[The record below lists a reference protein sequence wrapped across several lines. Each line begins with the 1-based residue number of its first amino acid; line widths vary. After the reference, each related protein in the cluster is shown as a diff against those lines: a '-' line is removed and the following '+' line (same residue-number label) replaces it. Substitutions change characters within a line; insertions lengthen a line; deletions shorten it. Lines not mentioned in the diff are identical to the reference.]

1 MMKKNIQLLVL
12 LFVQFSFAQLDYVIK
27 FSAESWGVTKDVV
40 KIEEAVYF
48 AADNPKAYST
58 AVYTFQNGKLQNLV
72 YKTTDLVD
80 VYKFEYNT
88 KGNPIKYTSTVN
100 DNKPRYSSFIYDKK
114 GRLIEIMPE
123 ESSDFLYKYQYD
135 SSGKLSSIEQYSNNK
150 LSNKQ
155 VITSYKDD
163 KNYNFIAEMYSS
175 SDGKKISESNRQ
187 FVNGMEVKSKD
198 LLVFGTDVFGS
209 ILLMRQKDFLH
220 RTYAFYSRK
229 ITYKDGKV
237 TGSTDYNPYFTEGI
251 NADISDLPE
260 NKNPKSS
267 YKIRLG
273 EDGKFK
279 MENQANQPIPD
290 LSKGFISPNKTD
302 FIYFDPNNGEVA
314 LVENMKPS
322 EEFVAMKPYNVPSKR
337 YIVINNDYQF
347 IIFDNG
353 KQIDTSS
360 MKLAQDM
367 GNLVIQENG
376 VPKYFVPNLD
386 KLTFLKFYPLYIL
399 AL

>member
-1 MMKKNIQLLVL
+1 MKKIIQLLVL

-155 VITSYKDD
+155 VITSYKDN

-209 ILLMRQKDFLH
+209 ILLMRQKDFLY

-251 NADISDLPE
+251 NADISQFPE

-279 MENQANQPIPD
+279 MANQTNEPIPD

-322 EEFVAMKPYNVPSKR
+322 EDFVAMKPYNVPSKR

-353 KQIDTSS
+353 KQIDTSN
-360 MKLAQDM
+360 MKIAQDF

-376 VPKYFVPNLD
+376 VAKYFVPNLD

>member
-1 MMKKNIQLLVL
+1 MKKIIQLLVL
-12 LFVQFSFAQLDYVIK
+12 LFLQFSFAQLDYVIK

-88 KGNPIKYTSTVN
+88 KENPIKYTSTVN

-155 VITSYKDD
+155 VITSYKDN

-237 TGSTDYNPYFTEGI
+237 TGSTEYNPYFTEGI
-251 NADISDLPE
+251 NGDITQLPE

-314 LVENMKPS
+314 LVEDMKPS
-322 EEFVAMKPYNVPSKR
+322 EVFVAMKPYNVPSKR

>member
-1 MMKKNIQLLVL
+1 MKKIIQLLVL

-155 VITSYKDD
+155 VITSYKDN

-209 ILLMRQKDFLH
+209 ILLMRQKDFLY

-251 NADISDLPE
+251 NADISQFPE

-314 LVENMKPS
+314 LVEDMKPS
-322 EEFVAMKPYNVPSKR
+322 ENFVTMKPYNVPSKR

-353 KQIDTSS
+353 KQIDTSN

>member
-1 MMKKNIQLLVL
+1 MKKIIQLLVL

-155 VITSYKDD
+155 VITSYKDN

-314 LVENMKPS
+314 LVEDMKPS
-322 EEFVAMKPYNVPSKR
+322 EDFVTMKPYNVPSKR

-353 KQIDTSS
+353 KQIDTSN

-376 VPKYFVPNLD
+376 VAKYFVPNLD

>member
-1 MMKKNIQLLVL
+1 MKKIIQLLVL

-155 VITSYKDD
+155 VITSYKDN

-314 LVENMKPS
+314 IVEDMKPS
-322 EEFVAMKPYNVPSKR
+322 EDFVTMKPYNVPSKK

-353 KQIDTSS
+353 KQIDTSN
-360 MKLAQDM
+360 MKIAQDF

-376 VPKYFVPNLD
+376 VAKYFVPNLD

>member
-1 MMKKNIQLLVL
+1 MKKIIQLLVL

-72 YKTTDLVD
+72 HTSSQVVD

-155 VITSYKDD
+155 VITSYKDN

-251 NADISDLPE
+251 NADISQFPE

-314 LVENMKPS
+314 LVEDMKPS

-353 KQIDTSS
+353 KQIDTSN
-360 MKLAQDM
+360 MKIAQDF

-376 VPKYFVPNLD
+376 VAKYFVPNLD

>member
-1 MMKKNIQLLVL
+1 MKKNIQLLVL

>member
-1 MMKKNIQLLVL
+1 MKKIIQLLVL

-155 VITSYKDD
+155 VITSYKDN

-209 ILLMRQKDFLH
+209 ILLMRQKDFLY

-314 LVENMKPS
+314 LVEDMKPS
-322 EEFVAMKPYNVPSKR
+322 TDFSMMKPYNAPSKK

-376 VPKYFVPNLD
+376 VAKYFVPNLD

>member
-1 MMKKNIQLLVL
+1 MKKIIQLLVL

-114 GRLIEIMPE
+114 GRLTEITPE
-123 ESSDFLYKYQYD
+123 ESSDFQYKYQYD

-155 VITSYKDD
+155 VITSYKDN

-314 LVENMKPS
+314 LVEDMKPS

-353 KQIDTSS
+353 KQIDTSN
-360 MKLAQDM
+360 MKIAQDF

-376 VPKYFVPNLD
+376 VAKYFVPNLD

>member
-1 MMKKNIQLLVL
+1 
-12 LFVQFSFAQLDYVIK
+12 
-27 FSAESWGVTKDVV
+27 V

-155 VITSYKDD
+155 VITSYKDN

-314 LVENMKPS
+314 LVEDMKPS
-322 EEFVAMKPYNVPSKR
+322 EEFVAMKPYNVPSKK

-353 KQIDTSS
+353 KQIDTSN

-376 VPKYFVPNLD
+376 VAKYFIPNLD

>member
-1 MMKKNIQLLVL
+1 MKKNIQLLVL

-155 VITSYKDD
+155 VITSYKDN

-314 LVENMKPS
+314 LVEDMKPS

>member
-1 MMKKNIQLLVL
+1 MKKIIQLLVL

-155 VITSYKDD
+155 VITSYKDN

-209 ILLMRQKDFLH
+209 ILLMRQKDFLY

-251 NADISDLPE
+251 NADISQFPE

-322 EEFVAMKPYNVPSKR
+322 EDFVTMKPYNVPSKR

-376 VPKYFVPNLD
+376 VAKYFVPNLD

>member
-1 MMKKNIQLLVL
+1 MKKIIQLLVL

-155 VITSYKDD
+155 VITSYKDN

-251 NADISDLPE
+251 NADISQFPE

-279 MENQANQPIPD
+279 MANQTNEPIPD

-322 EEFVAMKPYNVPSKR
+322 EDFVTMKPYNVPSKR

-353 KQIDTSS
+353 KQIDTSN

-376 VPKYFVPNLD
+376 VAKYFVPNLD

>member
-1 MMKKNIQLLVL
+1 MKKIIQLLVL

-155 VITSYKDD
+155 VITSYKDN

-322 EEFVAMKPYNVPSKR
+322 EDFVMMKPYNVPSKK

-353 KQIDTSS
+353 KQIDTSN

-367 GNLVIQENG
+367 GNLVIQEND
-376 VPKYFVPNLD
+376 VAKYFIPNLE

-399 AL
+399 AI

>member
-1 MMKKNIQLLVL
+1 MKKIIQLLVL
-12 LFVQFSFAQLDYVIK
+12 LFVQFSFAQQDNVVK
-27 FSAESWGVTKDVV
+27 FLSENWGVTKDVV

-88 KGNPIKYTSTVN
+88 KENPIKYTSTVN

-155 VITSYKDD
+155 VITSYKDN

-237 TGSTDYNPYFTEGI
+237 TGSTEYNPYFTEGI
-251 NADISDLPE
+251 NGDISQFPE
-260 NKNPKSS
+260 NKNPKST

-314 LVENMKPS
+314 LVEDMKPS

-367 GNLVIQENG
+367 GNLVIQEND
-376 VPKYFVPNLD
+376 VAKYFIPNLE

-399 AL
+399 AI

>member
-1 MMKKNIQLLVL
+1 MKKIIQLLVL

-353 KQIDTSS
+353 KQIDTSN
-360 MKLAQDM
+360 MKIAQDF

-376 VPKYFVPNLD
+376 VAKYFVPNLD

>member
-1 MMKKNIQLLVL
+1 MKKIIQLLVL
-12 LFVQFSFAQLDYVIK
+12 LFLQFSFAQLDYVIK

-155 VITSYKDD
+155 VITSYKDN

-237 TGSTDYNPYFTEGI
+237 TGSTEYNPYFTEGI
-251 NADISDLPE
+251 NGDITQLPE

-322 EEFVAMKPYNVPSKR
+322 ENFVTMKPYNVPSKK

-353 KQIDTSS
+353 KQIDTSN
-360 MKLAQDM
+360 MKIAQDF

-376 VPKYFVPNLD
+376 VAKYFVPNLD

>member
-1 MMKKNIQLLVL
+1 MKKNIQLLVL

-155 VITSYKDD
+155 VITSYKDN

-302 FIYFDPNNGEVA
+302 FIYFDPNNREVA
-314 LVENMKPS
+314 LVEDMKPS
-322 EEFVAMKPYNVPSKR
+322 ADFSIMKPYNTPSKK
-337 YIVINNDYQF
+337 YIVINTDYQF
-347 IIFDNG
+347 IIFENG
-353 KQIDTSS
+353 KQIDTSG
-360 MKLAQDM
+360 MKISQDM
-367 GNLVIQENG
+367 NNLVVSENNI
-376 VPKYFVPNLD
+376 PKYFIPNFD